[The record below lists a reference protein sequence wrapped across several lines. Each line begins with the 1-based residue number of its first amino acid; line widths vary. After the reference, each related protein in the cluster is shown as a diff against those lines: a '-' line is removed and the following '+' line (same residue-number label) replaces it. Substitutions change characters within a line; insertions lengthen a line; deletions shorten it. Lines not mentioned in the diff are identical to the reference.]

1 MGHLLRVL
9 IVEDSERDA
18 LLLVREI
25 QRSDYIPTFQRV
37 MTASALHIALDSPWD
52 VVIADYHLSH
62 FSALDALAIIKA
74 QGLDVP
80 FIVVSD
86 ENKREHITAAMKAG
100 AHDVILKNDLS
111 RLTHVIERELRE
123 CRVRCEHKR
132 IEQARGESEQRFRKV
147 FQSSPFPIVICRIA
161 DSSLRDINQSFLGI
175 IGQKR
180 EDIMKSTLI
189 VLGLWS
195 SQSDWS
201 FFMQTLQTEGSIHG
215 VGRFLHAPDGTVRE
229 LLVWLE
235 LIEFAHETSALIIF
249 QDTTERR
256 QAEERIHRQLQHL
269 AALRRIQMIIS
280 ASLDLKLT
288 LNILL
293 DHVTGLL
300 GIHAADVLLL
310 NEQTMTLEYAAGRG
324 FQFSSI
330 KHSRMRIGT
339 GYAGR
344 IAEKRQPFKVDD
356 MRQLDSTCV
365 RTPLLAK
372 EGFIAYYGL
381 PLIAKGQIKG
391 VLELFH
397 REPMDFDQEW
407 ISFLESLAG
416 QAAVA
421 INNAELVERI
431 QRSNEE
437 LTLAYDATIEG
448 WVRALDLRDNE
459 TEGHSKRV
467 TEMTVRLARKM
478 KLSEAA
484 IVHVRRG
491 ALLHDIG
498 KMGVPD
504 SILRKPGPLTDE
516 ERAIMGK
523 HPEYA
528 YKMLS
533 PIHFLRP
540 ALDIPYCHHE
550 KWDGS
555 GYPRGLKATQIPL
568 VARIFAVV
576 DVWDALCFD
585 RPYRKALAT
594 DEVRIHLREQAG
606 IHFDPDVVEVFLQMI
621 DEEEEMLMEHEKKE
635 SATTS
640 IEISSL

>member
-18 LLLVREI
+18 LLLVREL
-25 QRSDYIPTFQRV
+25 QRGGYIPTFQRIA
-37 MTASALHIALDSPWD
+37 TARALQVALESPWD
-52 VVIADYHLSH
+52 VVIADYHLAH
-62 FSALDALAIIKA
+62 FSALDALAIITA
-74 QGLDVP
+74 QGFDVP

-86 ENKREHITAAMKAG
+86 ENKRAYTTAAMKAG
-100 AHDVILKNDLS
+100 AHDVIFKNDLS

-123 CRVRCEHKR
+123 CRVRYEHKR

-161 DSSLRDINQSFLGI
+161 DSSLRDVNESFLSI
-175 IGQKR
+175 IGHKR
-180 EDIMKSTLI
+180 EDIMRSTLI
-189 VLGLWS
+189 ALGLWS
-195 SQSDWS
+195 SQSEWT
-201 FFMQTLQTEGSIHG
+201 FFMQTLQSEGAIHG
-215 VGRFLHAPDGTVRE
+215 VGRFFQAPDGMMRE

-235 LIEFAHETSALIIF
+235 LIEFEHETSALIIF

-330 KHSRMRIGT
+330 KLSRMRIGT

-344 IAEKRQPFKVDD
+344 VAQERQPIKITD
-356 MRQLDSTCV
+356 MRHLDLSCV

-372 EGFIAYYGL
+372 EGFIVYYGM

-397 REPMDFDQEW
+397 REPMNFDQEW
-407 ISFLESLAG
+407 VSFLESLAG

-431 QRSNEE
+431 QRSNQE

-478 KLSEAA
+478 KLSEAT
-484 IVHVRRG
+484 IEHVRRG

-498 KMGVPD
+498 KMGIPD
-504 SILRKPGPLTDE
+504 SILRKPGPLTGE
-516 ERAIMGK
+516 ERAIMCK

-533 PIHFLRP
+533 PIEFLRP

-550 KWDGS
+550 KWDGF
-555 GYPRGLKATQIPL
+555 GYPRGLKGTQIPL

-594 DEVRIHLREQAG
+594 DEVRTYLREQAG
-606 IHFDPDVVEVFLQMI
+606 RHFDPDVVEVFLQMI
-621 DEEEEMLMEHEKKE
+621 DEEEELCMENDEKE
-635 SATTS
+635 RET